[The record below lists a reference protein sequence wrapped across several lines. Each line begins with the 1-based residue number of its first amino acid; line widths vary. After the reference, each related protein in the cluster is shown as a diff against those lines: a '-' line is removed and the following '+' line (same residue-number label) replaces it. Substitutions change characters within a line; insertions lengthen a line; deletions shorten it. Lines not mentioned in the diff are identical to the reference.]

1 MTCGGSSL
9 YRYRGCP
16 TSIYYIYIFGQYMK
30 FPHSPK
36 VPRNFHISQRKKK
49 EKLHITTIMKK
60 ETKIILHIIINYP
73 PLPL

>member
-1 MTCGGSSL
+1 MVGHPYIDIEDAPHL
-9 YRYRGCP
+9 
-16 TSIYYIYIFGQYMK
+16 SIIYIFGQYMK